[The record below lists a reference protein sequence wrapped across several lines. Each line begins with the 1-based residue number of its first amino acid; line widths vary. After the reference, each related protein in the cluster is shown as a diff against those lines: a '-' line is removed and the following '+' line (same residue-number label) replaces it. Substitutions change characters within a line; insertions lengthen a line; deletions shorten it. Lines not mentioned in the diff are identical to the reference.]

1 MTLRLA
7 LLAAPL
13 ALLAACGPAEKT
25 PASSSGQS
33 SGQPAVQ
40 AAPEA
45 AKPADG
51 SAVIKITP
59 YVGGP
64 LQVAAAGVGPI
75 TAATAFD
82 QPTIQA
88 LFPKAQVK
96 AAFIHVGDGPPGP
109 IITVEQDNV
118 PLLEIGKGADG
129 GIAEIRLAAGDV
141 RGPKGESLLAKWA
154 ALGFTRDQCRAG
166 EGRTV
171 NQTICVRPEAP
182 TVSYV
187 FGVPGW
193 TKGGV
198 PDEATLKAKG
208 QLNEFVWRPA
218 ETAQVGAA

>member
-25 PASSSGQS
+25 SAPSA
-33 SGQPAVQ
+33 
-40 AAPEA
+40 AAPQAEQEA
-45 AKPADG
+45 GKPADG
-51 SAVIKITP
+51 PVAVKITP

-64 LQVAAAGVGPI
+64 LQVGAAGVGPI

-82 QPTIQA
+82 QPTIAA

-96 AAFIHVGDGPPGP
+96 SAFIHVGEGPPGP
-109 IITVEQDNV
+109 IIVVEQDKV

-129 GIAEIRLAAGDV
+129 GISEIRLAAGDV
-141 RGPKGESLLAKWA
+141 RGPKGEGLLAKWE
-154 ALGFTRDQCRAG
+154 ALGFTVDQCRAG
-166 EGRTV
+166 EGRTINAV
-171 NQTICVRPEAP
+171 VCVRPEAP

-198 PDEATLKAKG
+198 PDEKTLKAKA
-208 QLNEFVWRPA
+208 QLNEFIWRPA